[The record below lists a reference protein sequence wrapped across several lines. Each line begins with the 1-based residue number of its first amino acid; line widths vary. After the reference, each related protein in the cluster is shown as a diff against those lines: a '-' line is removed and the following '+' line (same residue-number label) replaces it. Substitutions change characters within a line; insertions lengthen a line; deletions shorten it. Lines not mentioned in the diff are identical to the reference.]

1 MGTPAAIETVV
12 AVGSPAE
19 EIARIA
25 IARDA
30 GLIVMGLR
38 SQEHM
43 FGPRPGSVAYR
54 VLSLAPARVL
64 ALPPGQTD
72 AEWLRVLVATQS

>member
-1 MGTPAAIETVV
+1 MPPAVETVV
-12 AVGSPAE
+12 AVGSAAE
-19 EIARIA
+19 EIARTA

-38 SQEHM
+38 SQEHK

-54 VLSLAPARVL
+54 VLSVAPARVL
-64 ALPPGQTD
+64 ALPPGQAG
-72 AEWLRVLVATQS
+72 AEWLRVLVAT